1 MRNGKNTHA
10 CTQQL
15 DHNESIEWILLYKLV
30 GVAPLQV
37 GVALVLVGVAL
48 VLVGV
53 ALVLV
58 GVALTS

>member
-53 ALVLV
+53 AL
-58 GVALTS
+58 TS